1 MTKRWLQWAQPWL
14 VLLSLLLIGWL
25 LRAQWAEL
33 RAYPWRLH
41 GGWLLLSAL
50 FMATTWLVEVSLWRN
65 VLAVVGGKLPFWGA
79 WRIWFLSALVR
90 YVPGNIWQPLSMA
103 VYGQQHGVRPEATLM
118 SMALYQVIT
127 LLAVIPLAAFYVL
140 VGPNQSLL
148 LDLLAGA
155 TPWLLAF
162 GAVGILAFL
171 LRPAWLLNIVNWALR
186 KAGRDTLTVELS
198 TLHLLGLLLVAILSW
213 LLWGISF
220 AALTFSLRAYPP
232 EALLT
237 LALPLITV
245 FAVGYAVGVLSLIT
259 PSGFGVREGTYY
271 LLLVPMLDGGTVTV
285 AALAMRL
292 WAMLGEVIMAGLS
305 LFGKVN
311 PVAAVPPVAA
321 EESSA
326 YGAAYRPTPE
336 APVE

>member
-1 MTKRWLQWAQPWL
+1 MAKRWLQRAQPFL

-25 LRAQWAEL
+25 LRTQWAEL
-33 RAYPWRLH
+33 KAYPWRLH
-41 GGWLLLSAL
+41 AGWLLISAL
-50 FMATTWLVEVSLWRN
+50 FMATTWLVEVSLWRR
-65 VLAVVGGKLPFWGA
+65 VLALLGGHLPFWAA

-103 VYGQQHGVRPEATLM
+103 VYGQQQGIRPEVTLM

-127 LLAVIPLAAFYVL
+127 LLAVIPLAAGYVL
-140 VGPNQSLL
+140 IGPNQSLL

-155 TPWLLAF
+155 TPWLLAL
-162 GAVGILAFL
+162 GALGIIAFL
-171 LRPAWLLNIVNWALR
+171 LRPVWLLGVVNWALR
-186 KAGRDTLTVELS
+186 KAGRATLHVYLS
-198 TLHLLGLLLVAILSW
+198 TGHLLSLLLIAIASW

-232 EALLT
+232 AELLA

-271 LLLVPMLDGGTVTV
+271 LLLVPMVDGGTVTV
-285 AALAMRL
+285 AALAMRV

-305 LFGKVN
+305 LLGKVN
-311 PVAAVPPVAA
+311 PAAAVPPVAA